1 MGMWQSVVLMEPAKA
16 VFAQIV
22 QFFVNV
28 LLVICILLIGWLISN
43 FIIKPVVTRLLRT
56 VKLDELSDRI
66 ELDSLLAK
74 GGIKYSLSELIGVI
88 CYWLSILITVVV
100 AVNSIG
106 LTVAAELLQK
116 IVLFVPSIIAAIFII
131 ILGMFVATL
140 LRNIVRTAA
149 TNAGLSQVNLLS
161 KLVEILVLV
170 FAIIT
175 ALKQLAID
183 VRIIEFAISIALAAA
198 GLAVALAFGLG
209 CKEMAGKFLNEFID
223 KIKK

>member
-1 MGMWQSVVLMEPAKA
+1 MGMWQSWVLLEPAKA

-22 QFFVNV
+22 QFLINV
-28 LLVICILLIGWLISN
+28 LLVLCILLIGWLISKL
-43 FIIKPVVTRLLRT
+43 IKTIVTRGLRAI
-56 VKLDELSDRI
+56 KLDELSDRI

-88 CYWLSILITVVV
+88 CYWLALLIALVM
-100 AVNSIG
+100 AINSIG

-116 IVLFVPSIIAAIFII
+116 IVLFVPNIIAAIFIL
-131 ILGMFVATL
+131 ILGLFVATL

-170 FAIIT
+170 FAVVT
-175 ALKQLAID
+175 ALKQLMID
-183 VRIIEFAISIALAAA
+183 VRVIELAISIVLASA
-198 GLAVALAFGLG
+198 GLALALAFGLG
-209 CKEMAGKFLNEFID
+209 CKDIAAKFLNDFID

>member
-1 MGMWQSVVLMEPAKA
+1 MWQSWVLLEPAKA
-16 VFAQIV
+16 VLAQII
-22 QFFVNV
+22 QFLINV
-28 LLVICILLIGWLISN
+28 LLVISILLIGWLISKL
-43 FIIKPVVTRLLRT
+43 IKTVVTRGLRA

-66 ELDSLLAK
+66 ELDSILAK

-88 CYWLSILITVVV
+88 CYWLALLIALVV

-116 IVLFVPSIIAAIFII
+116 IVLFVPNVIAAIFIL

-161 KLVEILVLV
+161 KLVEILVLI
-170 FAIIT
+170 FAVVT
-175 ALKQLAID
+175 ALKQLMID
-183 VRIIEFAISIALAAA
+183 VRVIELAISIVLASA
-198 GLAVALAFGLG
+198 GLAIALAFGLG
-209 CKEMAGKFLNEFID
+209 CKDMAAKFLNEFVE

>member
-1 MGMWQSVVLMEPAKA
+1 MSMWQSWVLLEPAKA

-22 QFFVNV
+22 QFLINV
-28 LLVICILLIGWLISN
+28 LLVICILLIGWLISKL
-43 FIIKPVVTRLLRT
+43 IKNIVTRGLRA

-74 GGIKYSLSELIGVI
+74 GGIKYSLSELIGII
-88 CYWLSILITVVV
+88 CYWLSLLIALVM
-100 AVNSIG
+100 AINSIG

-116 IVLFVPSIIAAIFII
+116 IVLFVPNVIAAIFIL
-131 ILGMFVATL
+131 ILGMFIATL

-161 KLVEILVLV
+161 KVVEMLVLI
-170 FAIIT
+170 FAVVT
-175 ALKQLAID
+175 ALKQLMID
-183 VRIIEFAISIALAAA
+183 VRIIELAISIVLASA
-198 GLAVALAFGLG
+198 GLALALSFGLG
-209 CKEMAGKFLNEFID
+209 CKDIAGKFLNEFIE

>member
-1 MGMWQSVVLMEPAKA
+1 MGMWQSWVLLEPAKA
-16 VFAQIV
+16 VLAQII
-22 QFFVNV
+22 QFLINV
-28 LLVICILLIGWLISN
+28 LLVISILLIGWLISKL
-43 FIIKPVVTRLLRT
+43 IKTVVTRGLRA

-66 ELDSLLAK
+66 ELDSILAK

-88 CYWLSILITVVV
+88 CYWLALLIALVV

-116 IVLFVPSIIAAIFII
+116 IVLFVPNVIAAIFIL

-161 KLVEILVLV
+161 KLVEILVLI
-170 FAIIT
+170 FAVVT
-175 ALKQLAID
+175 ALKQLMID
-183 VRIIEFAISIALAAA
+183 VRVIELAISIVLASA
-198 GLAVALAFGLG
+198 GLAIALAFGLG
-209 CKEMAGKFLNEFID
+209 CKDMAAKFLNEFVE

>member
-1 MGMWQSVVLMEPAKA
+1 MGMWQSWVLLEPAKA
-16 VFAQIV
+16 VLAQII
-22 QFFVNV
+22 QFLINV
-28 LLVICILLIGWLISN
+28 LLVISILLIGWLISKL
-43 FIIKPVVTRLLRT
+43 IKAVVIRGLRA

-88 CYWLSILITVVV
+88 CYWLALLIALVV
-100 AVNSIG
+100 AINSIG

-116 IVLFVPSIIAAIFII
+116 IVLFVPSIIAAIFIL

-140 LRNIVRTAA
+140 LRNIVKTAA

-161 KLVEILVLV
+161 KLVEILILV
-170 FAIIT
+170 FAVVT
-175 ALKQLAID
+175 ALKQLMID
-183 VRIIEFAISIALAAA
+183 VRIIELAISIALASA
-198 GLAVALAFGLG
+198 GLAMALAFGLG
-209 CKEMAGKFLNEFID
+209 CKDMAAKFLNEFIE

>member
-1 MGMWQSVVLMEPAKA
+1 MGMWQSLVLMEPAKA